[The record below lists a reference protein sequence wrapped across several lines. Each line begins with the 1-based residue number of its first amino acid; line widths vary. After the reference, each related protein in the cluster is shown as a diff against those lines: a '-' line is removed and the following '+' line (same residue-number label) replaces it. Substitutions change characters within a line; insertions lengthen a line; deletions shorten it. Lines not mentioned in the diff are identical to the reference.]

1 MGEAAIKLV
10 WSVLTETA
18 LGSRVQ
24 AQIEEFIEVIPG
36 AMIRDKLI

>member
-1 MGEAAIKLV
+1 
-10 WSVLTETA
+10 LTRTE

-24 AQIEEFIEVIPG
+24 ERIEEFIEVISG